1 MKQNTSVF
9 TYIVILFICIKKY
22 FLEKRNVRAEIF
34 CIFFSHLACYSSF
47 NACWMIVWKAAYWI
61 WSAAW
66 INDFNSYRYVEISH
80 VGIVCIW
87 RTWWAIIW
95 SSHTNTYLYIF
106 VQVHLENSFQK
117 FWLQYI
123 CTISLKELVE

>member
-1 MKQNTSVF
+1 MWEQ
-9 TYIVILFICIKKY
+9 KY
-22 FLEKRNVRAEIF
+22 FAFFFHTLLVTLALMPAEWLYEKLLTEIEVQ
-34 CIFFSHLACYSSF
+34 HEL
-47 NACWMIVWKAAYWI
+47 MILTVTGMSK
-61 WSAAW
+61 S
-66 INDFNSYRYVEISH
+66 

-123 CTISLKELVE
+123 CTINLKELVE

>member
-1 MKQNTSVF
+1 MWEQ
-9 TYIVILFICIKKY
+9 KY
-22 FLEKRNVRAEIF
+22 FAFFFHTLLVTLALMPAEWLYEKLLTEFEVQHEF
-34 CIFFSHLACYSSF
+34 
-47 NACWMIVWKAAYWI
+47 
-61 WSAAW
+61 
-66 INDFNSYRYVEISH
+66 NDFNSYRYVEISH

-117 FWLQYI
+117 FWLLYI
-123 CTISLKELVE
+123 CTINLKELVE

>member
-34 CIFFSHLACYSSF
+34 CIFLSHLACYSSF

-87 RTWWAIIW
+87 WTWWAIIW